1 MKFLKNNCLIGTNFS
16 IEFNKT
22 LIMGIINITPD
33 SFSDGGTSFKV
44 GEAIEKAHRMVEDGA
59 DLIDVGGESTR
70 PGADIVA
77 LNEELGRVIPVIEA
91 LHHSGLK
98 VPISIDTYK
107 AEVAKQALH
116 SGAHIVND
124 IWGLK
129 KDPEMAQV
137 IVEQQCPVIIMH
149 NRREAKYID
158 LIEDVL
164 VDLQE
169 SIQLAHLAG
178 VQDQQII
185 LDPGIGFAKTITH
198 NLTLMNHL
206 HFIVELGYPVVL
218 GTSRKSMIQRTL
230 SLPADQVWEGTA
242 ATVALGIS
250 QGCHI
255 MRVHDVAQMK
265 KVAMMSDA
273 IVRI

>member
-1 MKFLKNNCLIGTNFS
+1 MGINFS
-16 IEFNKT
+16 IDFNKT
-22 LIMGIINITPD
+22 MIMGIINITPD
-33 SFSDGGTSFKV
+33 SFSDGGTSFELE
-44 GEAIEKAHRMVEDGA
+44 EAVKKAHRLVEDGA
-59 DLIDVGGESTR
+59 DLIDIGGESTR
-70 PGADIVA
+70 PGADKVT
-77 LNEELGRVIPVIEA
+77 LNEELRRVIPVIKA
-91 LHHSGLK
+91 LHDSGLK

-107 AEVAKQALH
+107 AEVAKQALQA
-116 SGAHIVND
+116 GAHIVND

-129 KDPEMAQV
+129 EDPEMAQF
-137 IVEQQCPVIIMH
+137 IAEEQCPVIIMH
-149 NRREAKYID
+149 NRRKAEYIN

-164 VDLQE
+164 TDLQE

-206 HFIVELGYPVVL
+206 HSIVELGYPVVL

-265 KVAMMSDA
+265 KVAMMTDA
-273 IVRI
+273 IVKT